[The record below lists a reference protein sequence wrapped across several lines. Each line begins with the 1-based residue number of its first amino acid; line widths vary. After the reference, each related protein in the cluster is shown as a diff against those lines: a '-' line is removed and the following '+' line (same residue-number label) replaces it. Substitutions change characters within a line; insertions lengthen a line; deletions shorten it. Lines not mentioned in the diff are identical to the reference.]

1 MERIA
6 DPIRTLLKTAA
17 GLLTGAERREFEAR
31 TTVELFGSSARL
43 AETVMGWNRDT
54 VELGLN
60 ELRTGIRCVDNFG
73 ARGRKKT
80 EALVEG
86 LEADICDLVDATAQ
100 ADPQMKTTFAYT
112 RITASRVRQAL
123 IDEKGYLEQDLPS
136 VRTISSI
143 LNRLGYRLRRVEKTR
158 PQKNSPK
165 PTPSLTT

>member
-1 MERIA
+1 MELLA
-6 DPIRTLLKTAA
+6 EPIRTLLKTAA
-17 GLLTGAERREFEAR
+17 GLLTGPDRREFQAR
-31 TTVELFGSSARL
+31 TTVELFEGSARR
-43 AETVMGWNRDT
+43 AEAVMGWNRET

-80 EALVEG
+80 EALIEG
-86 LEADICDLVDATAQ
+86 LEADVRDVVDATAQ
-100 ADPQMKTTFAYT
+100 ADPQMKTTLAYT

-123 IDEKGYLEQDLPS
+123 INEKGYTDEGLPS

-158 PQKNSPK
+158 PQKKSLK
-165 PTPSLTT
+165 PTRSLRT

>member
-1 MERIA
+1 MEMIA
-6 DPIRTLLKTAA
+6 DPMRKLLKTAA
-17 GLLTGAERREFEAR
+17 GLLTGAERREFQAK
-31 TTVELFGSSARL
+31 TTVELFKGSARA

-86 LEADICDLVDATAQ
+86 LEADIRDLVDARAQ
-100 ADPQMKTTFAYT
+100 ADPQMRTTLAYT
-112 RITASRVRQAL
+112 RITASRVREAL
-123 IDEKGYLEQDLPS
+123 RQEKGYLEEQVPCL
-136 VRTISSI
+136 RTISNI

-158 PQKNSPK
+158 PQKNSRR
-165 PTPSLTT
+165 PTRSLRT